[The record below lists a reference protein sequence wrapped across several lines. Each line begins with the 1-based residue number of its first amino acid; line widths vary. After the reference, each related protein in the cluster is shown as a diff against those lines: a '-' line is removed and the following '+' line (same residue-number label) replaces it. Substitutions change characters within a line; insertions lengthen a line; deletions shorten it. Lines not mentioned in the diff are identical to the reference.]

1 MDDTVVKG
9 SVYIL
14 EFGFLIQIWA
24 EVIFLNHVHV
34 DVFKELR
41 CGSIVRLLSSCIH
54 GVILVEI
61 SRFVNGFIED

>member
-1 MDDTVVKG
+1 M
-9 SVYIL
+9 
-14 EFGFLIQIWA
+14 
-24 EVIFLNHVHV
+24 IFLNHVHV
-34 DVFKELR
+34 DVFKQLR